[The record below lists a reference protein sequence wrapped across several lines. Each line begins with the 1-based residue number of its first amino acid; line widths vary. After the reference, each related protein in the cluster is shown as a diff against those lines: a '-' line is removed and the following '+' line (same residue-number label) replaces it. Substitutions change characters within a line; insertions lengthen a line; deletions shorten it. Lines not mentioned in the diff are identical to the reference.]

1 MHYLSVSTGFKKAYL
16 GSFKC
21 TEVTKIRGVVLHDEM
36 RDVDGLDF
44 QSVVKPNT
52 N

>member
-1 MHYLSVSTGFKKAYL
+1 MHFLRVTSCFMKAYL